1 MILSFKVVYP
11 DLSQNLLLL
20 FVLLVRAGGC
30 RMVGKIFHPTKDM
43 PEERPQEWRPGL
55 PGQGVTSIIMRWP
68 VLWCRSVG
76 GAMGQKNP
84 LPLEGSGVQA

>member
-55 PGQGVTSIIMRWP
+55 PGQGVTSII
-68 VLWCRSVG
+68 G
-76 GAMGQKNP
+76 GQCYGA
-84 LPLEGSGVQA
+84 EV